1 MLVTELKREPGENPG
16 WARRCDR
23 GRPLH
28 SSHWPWFSGW
38 EGATGRTIRES
49 EDLSETKKDVS
60 EDKGQTC
67 VICG

>member
-1 MLVTELKREPGENPG
+1 MIK
-16 WARRCDR
+16 
-23 GRPLH
+23 
-28 SSHWPWFSGW
+28 GW

-49 EDLSETKKDVS
+49 EDLSEIKKDVS